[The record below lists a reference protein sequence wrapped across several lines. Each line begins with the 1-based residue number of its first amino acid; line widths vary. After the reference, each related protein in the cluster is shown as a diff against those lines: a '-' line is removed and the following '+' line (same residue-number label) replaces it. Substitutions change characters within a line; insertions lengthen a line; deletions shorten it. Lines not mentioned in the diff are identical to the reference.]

1 MSRNTHLLIVAPLA
15 AALSFGVFAAEGSR
29 PPANADKRQDSQ
41 SLMKQRALDY
51 IDAKIRIL
59 QTAKACVRAAADMKA
74 MAICYEQERQQTKA
88 LKAKAKEQARAGMQQ
103 QKPPP
108 QPASAR

>member
-1 MSRNTHLLIVAPLA
+1 MSRNTHLLIAAPLA
-15 AALSFGVFAAEGSR
+15 AAISFGVFAAEGSR
-29 PPANADKRQDSQ
+29 PPAGADKRQDSQ

-74 MAICYEQERQQTKA
+74 MAVCYEQERQQTKA
-88 LKAKAKEQARAGMQQ
+88 LKAQAKEQAHTGIQQ
-103 QKPPP
+103 RKPPP
-108 QPASAR
+108 QPAGAR

>member
-1 MSRNTHLLIVAPLA
+1 MSRNTHLLIAAPLA
-15 AALSFGVFAAEGSR
+15 AAISFGVFAAEGSR
-29 PPANADKRQDSQ
+29 PPAGAAKRQDSQ

-59 QTAKACVRAAADMKA
+59 QMAKTCVRAAADMKA
-74 MAICYEQERQQTKA
+74 LAACHEQERQQTKA
-88 LKAKAKEQARAGMQQ
+88 LKEQAKEQARAGMQQ